1 MSNFRDSRV
10 LAIAAGAAI
19 CLPLLSS
26 SVRAADNPLVAQ
38 VDPAAARVESKV
50 IQWRR
55 IIHEHPELGN
65 NEINTSKLVADHL
78 RSLGMEVR
86 TGVAHTGVVAVLKGG
101 RPGKVVALRADMDA
115 LPVAEEVDVPFASK
129 VHAMYNGKD
138 TAVMH
143 ACGHDG
149 HTAIL
154 MGVAELLAGMR
165 DQIPG
170 TVKFIFQP
178 AEEGAPEGQEGGA
191 ALMIKEGAL
200 QNPKPDAIFGL
211 HVVTALNVGKLG
223 YRPGPSQASSDI
235 FKIVVEGRQTHGAR
249 PWGGVDPIV
258 AAAQIVLGLQTIE
271 SRQVNVTKEPSVLTV
286 GAIHGGN
293 RDNIIP
299 DQVEMI
305 GTVRTFDE
313 AMRDD
318 IHARMKTT
326 AEMIAASSGAKAT
339 VNIRKQYPVTVN
351 NPELTAAMLPTLNR
365 VAGAGNLVMMDKGSA
380 AEDFSFYQQQVPGVF
395 IQIGITPKDKDP
407 TKVPTNHSPRFYM
420 DESGLI
426 LGIRALSNLTLD
438 YLGNGAS

>member
-1 MSNFRDSRV
+1 MV
-10 LAIAAGAAI
+10 
-19 CLPLLSS
+19 LPLLGSPAA
-26 SVRAADNPLVAQ
+26 AADDALLAQ
-38 VDPAAARVESKV
+38 VDPAAARLESKV
-50 IQWRR
+50 IAWRR
-55 IIHEHPELGN
+55 TIHEHPELGN
-65 NEINTSKLVADHL
+65 SEVNTSKLVADHL
-78 RSLGMEVR
+78 RSLGLEVR
-86 TGVAHTGVVAVLKGG
+86 AGVAHTGVVAVLKGG

-138 TAVMH
+138 TPVMH

-178 AEEGAPEGQEGGA
+178 AEEGAPEGEEGGA

-211 HVVTALNVGKLG
+211 HVVAGLNVGRLG
-223 YRPGPSQASSDI
+223 YRSGPTQASSDV

-249 PWGGVDPIV
+249 PWAGVDPIV
-258 AAAQIVLGLQTIE
+258 AAAQVIIGLQTIE
-271 SRQVNVTKEPSVLTV
+271 SRQVNVTREPSVLTV

-305 GTVRTFDE
+305 GTVRAYDE

-318 IHARMKTT
+318 IHSRMKTT
-326 AEMIAASSGAKAT
+326 AEMIAGSSGAKAM

-351 NPELTAAMLPTLNR
+351 DAQLTAAMLPTLAR
-365 VAGAGNLVMMDKGSA
+365 VAGPGNLVMEDKSPA
-380 AEDFSFYQQQVPGVF
+380 AEDFSFYQQQAPGVF
-395 IQIGITPKDKDP
+395 IHIGITPKDKDA
-407 TKVPTNHSPRFYM
+407 TKVPTNHSPRFYI

-426 LGIRALSNLTLD
+426 LGIRGLSNLTLD